1 MSQKKPDEL
10 LNWMDSFRN
19 NLDVGESTVIYK
31 TLKENK
37 FSTRIQIKLITE
49 NELDIMF
56 KGETALS
63 LGARALLQYQ
73 ISSLNEQSPLPNK
86 TIRNLNTTAQNTTDN
101 ESFTSS
107 TEKADKVTLYKCIV
121 FILL

>member
-1 MSQKKPDEL
+1 MSEKKPDEL

-86 TIRNLNTTAQNTTDN
+86 SIRNLNTTAKNTTGN

-107 TEKADKVTLYKCIV
+107 TEKADQVTLYKCIV

>member
-1 MSQKKPDEL
+1 M
-10 LNWMDSFRN
+10 
-19 NLDVGESTVIYK
+19 
-31 TLKENK
+31 K
-37 FSTRIQIKLITE
+37 FNIQIKLTTE

-73 ISSLNEQSPLPNK
+73 ISSWNEQSPLPNK
-86 TIRNLNTTAQNTTDN
+86 PIRNLNTTAQNTTDN

-107 TEKADKVTLYKCIV
+107 TEKADPVTLYKCIV